1 MKRLFSEF
9 SESVQMA
16 WSQIAANRTRSIL
29 TALGVVIG
37 IIAVTLMGTAI
48 NGIDTGFDR
57 SLSLLGDDVLYVT
70 KNPWGPSEDFANFRN
85 RRKIA
90 TAYADRINRIIA
102 DRPATQLEIAVP
114 APVVFKT
121 VTRGQRKVDAVYT
134 LGTTNEFTRTSTTN
148 CERGRFLT
156 EPESRGGFSVCVIGL
171 DIATSLFPS
180 ENPLGQTLQIGNH
193 AFRVVG
199 VFAKQG
205 SFLGLFSWDQQVVIP
220 VAAFKKYFVS
230 DEDAAI
236 RVKVKSKLKLLE
248 AKEELT
254 GIMRRLRGLMPE
266 QRDDFSINENQAF
279 RSTIGP
285 IKTGIALAGIFIT
298 GLSLFV
304 GAIGIMNITFVSVKE
319 RTREIGTR
327 KALGARRV
335 SILLQFLTE
344 AVTICV
350 IGGLVGIALSGLA
363 FWGLAS
369 AVPSF
374 PVSFSFGLTLI
385 ALCVSVATGII
396 SGFAPAWSASRLD
409 PIDALR
415 YE

>member
-1 MKRLFSEF
+1 MRI
-9 SESVQMA
+9 A
-16 WSQIAANRTRSIL
+16 WTQILANRTRSAL

-48 NGIDTGFDR
+48 RGIDTGFDR

-70 KNPWGPSEDFANFRN
+70 KNPWGPQDDFSLFRN
-85 RRKIA
+85 RPRIR
-90 TAYADRINRIIA
+90 TGYAVQINRVIA
-102 DRPATQLEIAVP
+102 DTPNTLLELAVP

-121 VTRGQRKVDAVYT
+121 VTRNSRKIENVYT
-134 LGTTNEFTRTSTTN
+134 LGTTNDFTRTSTTE
-148 CERGRFLT
+148 CTKGRFLT
-156 EPESRGGFSVCVIGL
+156 ESESRGAISVCVIGL
-171 DIATSLFPS
+171 DIAESLFPS
-180 ENPLGQTLQIGNH
+180 ENPLGQSIQVGNH
-193 AFRVVG
+193 LFRIVG

-220 VAAFKKYFVS
+220 VGALKKYFVA

-236 RVKVKSKLKLLE
+236 RVKVKDKQQLIA

-254 GIMRRLRGLMPE
+254 GIMRRIRGLLPE
-266 QRDDFSINENQAF
+266 KRDDFSINEQQAF

-327 KALGARRV
+327 KALGARRI
-335 SILLQFLTE
+335 SILLQFLIE
-344 AVTICV
+344 AVAIC
-350 IGGLVGIALSGLA
+350 LVGGIVGIVLSGVAFLALS
-363 FWGLAS
+363 S

-374 PVSFSFGLTLI
+374 PVEFSFGLTLI
-385 ALCVSVATGII
+385 ALLVSVITGIV

-409 PIDALR
+409 PHHGSTI
-415 YE
+415 

>member
-1 MKRLFSEF
+1 MKRFLSEI
-9 SESVQMA
+9 SESLRIA
-16 WSQIAANRTRSIL
+16 WTQILANRTRSAL

-70 KNPWGPSEDFANFRN
+70 KSPWGPKDDFTLYRN
-85 RRKIA
+85 RRRI
-90 TAYADRINRIIA
+90 TTDYAVQINRILA
-102 DRPATQLEIAVP
+102 ATPHTLLELAVP

-121 VTRGQRKVDAVYT
+121 VNRGGRKIENVYT
-134 LGTTNEFTRTSTTN
+134 LGTTNDFTRTSTTE
-148 CERGRFLT
+148 CVKGRFIT
-156 EPESRGGFSVCVIGL
+156 EAESRGAISVCVIGL

-180 ENPLGQTLQIGNH
+180 ENPIGQSITVGEHL
-193 AFRVVG
+193 FRVVG

-205 SFLGLFSWDQQVVIP
+205 SFLGLFSWDQQVVVP
-220 VAAFKKYFVS
+220 VGAFKKYFVS

-236 RVKVKSKLKLLE
+236 RVKVKSKLRLLE

-254 GIMRRLRGLMPE
+254 GIMRRLRGLLPE
-266 QRDDFSINENQAF
+266 KRDDFSINEQQAF

-327 KALGARRV
+327 KALGARRS
-335 SILLQFLTE
+335 SILMQFLIE
-344 AVTICV
+344 AVAICL
-350 IGGLVGIALSGLA
+350 IGGLVGIVLSGGAFLALS
-363 FWGLAS
+363 S

-374 PVSFSFGLTLI
+374 PVEFSFGLTFL
-385 ALCVSVATGII
+385 ALLVSVLTGVV

>member
-1 MKRLFSEF
+1 MHRLIYELG
-9 SESVQMA
+9 ESLRIA
-16 WSQIAANRTRSIL
+16 WTQILANRTRSSL

-70 KNPWGPSEDFANFRN
+70 KTPWGPSEDFALFRN
-85 RRKIA
+85 RRKIS
-90 TAYADRINRIIA
+90 TDYAAQINRIIA
-102 DRPATQLEIAVP
+102 DTPNTLLELAVP

-121 VTRGQRKVDAVYT
+121 VSRGGRKVDTVYT
-134 LGTTNEFTRTSTTN
+134 LGTTNDFTRTSTTE
-148 CERGRFLT
+148 CERGRFIT
-156 EPESRGGFSVCVIGL
+156 EAESRGAISVCVIGL

-180 ENPLGQTLQIGNH
+180 ENPIGETIEVGNH
-193 AFRVVG
+193 LFRIVG

-220 VAAFKKYFVS
+220 VGALKKYFVA

-236 RVKVKSKLKLLE
+236 RVKVKSKLRLLE

-254 GIMRRLRGLMPE
+254 GIMRRIRGLLPE
-266 QRDDFSINENQAF
+266 KRDDFSLNEQQAF

-327 KALGARRV
+327 KALGARRS
-335 SILLQFLTE
+335 SILMQFLIE
-344 AVTICV
+344 AVTICL
-350 IGGLVGIALSGLA
+350 IGGLIGIVLSGAA
-363 FWGLAS
+363 FIGLSS

-374 PVSFSFGLTLI
+374 PVSFSFGLTFI
-385 ALCVSVATGII
+385 ALLVSVLTGIV